1 MFIDLCTAE
10 KTYHVNSILTDV
22 LDISYTFGRQVV
34 TSVNN
39 IRNSVSVFVFAA
51 KGIALQNWTGP

>member
-39 IRNSVSVFVFAA
+39 IRNSVSVFVFGA